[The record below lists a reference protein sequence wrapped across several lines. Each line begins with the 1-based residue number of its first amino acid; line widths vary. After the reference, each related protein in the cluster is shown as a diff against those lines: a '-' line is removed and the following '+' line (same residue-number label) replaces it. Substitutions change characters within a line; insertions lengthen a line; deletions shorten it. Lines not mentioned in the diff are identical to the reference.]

1 MFRLSA
7 WLTESICIREVRMLE
22 NFQLA
27 AIIRQGGEARL
38 LRIPLHQGLQNT
50 LAASWQE
57 QYDAFVT
64 DADEIRFNAGYQPE
78 GHERFCLPDYEPPEW
93 LADEDSQSVS
103 DLGAIT
109 NDDGLLDATKGIV
122 AFARDD
128 AGEEVMLFQNFSRSH
143 VISPGTFL
151 LLRNGTYETT
161 ERPGLTLDTKLAA
174 VHFPA
179 EQKLLFRNFRTVN
192 TFLPLGD
199 FYEEASEQQIREV
212 LAHDKLAPVNVEV
225 IATESTQWFRKRF
238 AMLRDSGVLD
248 QYSAKQIQARSN
260 GYDVAITISKGRI
273 VFPAEKAAAK
283 KLLQFLNEELFRG
296 AITEKLF
303 ETNSKREAD

>member
-1 MFRLSA
+1 
-7 WLTESICIREVRMLE
+7 MLE

-27 AIIRQGGEARL
+27 AIIRQGGETRL

-64 DADEIRFNAGYQPE
+64 GTDEIGFNAGYQPE
-78 GHERFCLPDYEPPEW
+78 QHERFCMQEYVPPEW
-93 LADEDSQSVS
+93 LAGGDSQSVPEL
-103 DLGAIT
+103 DAIT
-109 NDDGLLDATKGIV
+109 NDDALLEATKGIV
-122 AFARDD
+122 AFARNDD
-128 AGEEVMLFQNFSRSH
+128 GEEVVLFQNFSRSH
-143 VISPGTFL
+143 VIRPGRFL
-151 LLRNGTYETT
+151 FLQNNTYETT
-161 ERPGLTLDTKLAA
+161 QRPGLTLDSKLSA
-174 VHFPA
+174 VLLQG
-179 EQKLLFRNFRTVN
+179 ERKLLFHSFRTVN
-192 TFLPLGD
+192 TFLPLAD
-199 FYEEASEQQIREV
+199 FYEEASEQQIKEV
-212 LAHDKLAPVNVEV
+212 LGHKLLAPEDADAL
-225 IATESTQWFRKRF
+225 ATDANQWFRKRF

-248 QYSAKQIQARSN
+248 AYSAKAIQARSK
-260 GYDVAITISKGRI
+260 GYDVAIRVSKGKI